1 MTNLQA
7 AVNETKAVVTHDALP
22 TVMGDDTQLERVLQN
37 LIHNAIKYNSA
48 KPPRIH
54 VSAKKEANKWQF
66 SVQDN
71 GIGMEPE
78 NIEDIFKMF
87 VRLHPRTEYVGSGM
101 GLSITEKIVQHHGGR
116 IWAES
121 EPGEGSVF
129 YFTLPSG
136 EA

>member
-1 MTNLQA
+1 MPDIIQLLSESVSNQIA
-7 AVNETKAVVTHDALP
+7 AGEVIERPASVVRELLDNCVDA
-22 TVMGDDTQLERVLQN
+22 DSDRI
-37 LIHNAIKYNSA
+37 LIEIEKGGKRLIKV
-48 KPPRIH
+48 R
-54 VSAKKEANKWQF
+54 
-66 SVQDN
+66 DN

-87 VRLHPRTEYVGSGM
+87 VRLHPRTEYAGSGM
-101 GLSITEKIVQHHGGR
+101 GLSIVEKIVQHHGGR